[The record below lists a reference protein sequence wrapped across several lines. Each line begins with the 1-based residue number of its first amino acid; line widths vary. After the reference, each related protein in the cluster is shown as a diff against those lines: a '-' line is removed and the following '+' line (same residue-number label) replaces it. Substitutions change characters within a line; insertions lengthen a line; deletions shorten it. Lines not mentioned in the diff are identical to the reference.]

1 MVKAVSGLLRPGWAA
16 RLLAAAAMATAA
28 RVQLA
33 WLWTSVIGTGSDL
46 VTPAVGI
53 PAAVWCLVVVVASVC
68 AVIDESGA
76 AASAERRWVTGKAP
90 FILWGCLT
98 RDGRVAVWMALLW
111 ILLWPAELLACL
123 WVALWWLCAALGAA
137 MDFTVCRRKGPLE
150 GKR

>member
-1 MVKAVSGLLRPGWAA
+1 MMRMAKAVSGLLRPSWA
-16 RLLAAAAMATAA
+16 RLLAAVAMATAA

-33 WLWTSVIGTGSDL
+33 WLWMSVMGTGSDL
-46 VTPAVGI
+46 AGI
-53 PAAVWCLVVVVASVC
+53 PAVVWCLAVVVASIF
-68 AVIDESGA
+68 AVIDESDA

-123 WVALWWLCAALGAA
+123 WVALWWLCAALAAA
-137 MDFTVCRRKGPLE
+137 MDFTVCRRKGTLE